1 MQKVDVMRCKLREI
15 WEEQNRQQ
23 VDFSMDPKAMS
34 DVRKDVVS
42 KELMLGLYE
51 EVAKLAR
58 CSTHYKAHILK
69 SPKIDKANVA
79 EAVVDVLKYTIA
91 IGQLYGL
98 SDEDVYE
105 AFLRK
110 TEVIKDRAKGEQL
123 ELERNTKVL
132 LFDVDNVIAD
142 LTDWDKNLK
151 AARGGAV
158 EGMTDK
164 LVDMLESLKETFYR
178 EGGFLNLEP
187 IPGAVEGLKELRS
200 YGWKIVLI
208 TARPYWQYSRIYADT
223 VCWFKKYGIEYDL
236 LLFNK
241 DKAEAIYEFI
251 FPAKPAFLVEDREK
265 HVIEVAELGVKVLLV
280 SYPYNEGVAEGE
292 LVKRVNNWREIVEEI
307 GKPK

>member
-1 MQKVDVMRCKLREI
+1 MICKLSEM
-15 WEEQNRQQ
+15 WKEQYKQQ
-23 VDFSMDPKAMS
+23 IDFSMDPKAMS
-34 DVRKDVVS
+34 DTRKDDVS
-42 KELMLGLYE
+42 KELVLGLYE
-51 EVAKLAR
+51 ESSKLAR

-69 SPKIDKANVA
+69 SPKIDKENVA
-79 EAVVDVLKYTIA
+79 EAIVDVLKYAIA

-110 TEVIKDRAKGEQL
+110 TEVIRDKAKGERL
-123 ELERNTKVL
+123 ELERNTKVI

-142 LTDWDKNLK
+142 LTDWDRNLK

-178 EGGFLNLEP
+178 EGGFLDLKP
-187 IPGAVEGLKELRS
+187 VSGAVEGLRELRS

-208 TARPYWQYSRIYADT
+208 TARPHWQYSRIYADT

-241 DKAEAIYEFI
+241 DKAEAIYEYV
-251 FPAKPAFLVEDREK
+251 FPAKPSYLVEDREK
-265 HVIEVAELGVKVLLV
+265 HVVEVSELGVKVLLL
-280 SYPYNEGVAEGE
+280 SYPYNEGVVEGE
-292 LVKRVNNWREIVEEI
+292 MVKRVNNWREIVNAI
-307 GKPK
+307 GKPT